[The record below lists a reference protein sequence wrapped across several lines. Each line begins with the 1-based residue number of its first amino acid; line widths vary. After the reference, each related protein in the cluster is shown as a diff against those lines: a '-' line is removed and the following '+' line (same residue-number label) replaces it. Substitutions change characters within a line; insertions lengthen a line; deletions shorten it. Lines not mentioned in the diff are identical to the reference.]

1 MEVASIERE
10 RIAGLAK
17 LRAFSAGWS
26 ILTAM
31 IREWFKRNDKE
42 SAQEIWSPSNTSVTL
57 HVNQMENQNGK
68 GH

>member
-17 LRAFSAGWS
+17 LRAISAGWS

-31 IREWFKRNDKE
+31 IRESFKRNDKE

-57 HVNQMENQNGK
+57 HVNHMENQNGK